1 MLDRFL
7 SVTIKFVFRRYAV
20 FSWIF
25 SVVTLI
31 VERGNEP
38 LVIWRH
44 DARSENGAVVT
55 GAVVDLRDRVGLH
68 EVLRCVVHMLNH
80 AGIVIQRRIAILG
93 PAAELKLV
101 ADCRTSG
108 GHVLAESYVDL
119 IKDGV
124 VEVQLVR
131 PDARFFKRINAKC
144 D

>member
-20 FSWIF
+20 LSGIF
-25 SVVTLI
+25 SVVIPI
-31 VERGNEP
+31 VERGNEA

-80 AGIVIQRRIAILG
+80 TGIVIQRRIAILG
-93 PAAELKLV
+93 PAGELKLV
-101 ADCRTSG
+101 ADGGKSS

-119 IKDGV
+119 IKDAV
-124 VEVQLVR
+124 VEVTCS
-131 PDARFFKRINAKC
+131 ARCPALQTDKRRAR
-144 D
+144 